1 MDNQD
6 FLKVLDSALIVEAGK
21 IFAFLKENDVLIGQ
35 KIIKEYENRFEK
47 MKGSVKADDVHFY
60 EVYKQNP
67 KDCERWNDFI
77 SKNKDEF
84 EKLTK

>member
-1 MDNQD
+1 
-6 FLKVLDSALIVEAGK
+6 
-21 IFAFLKENDVLIGQ
+21 
-35 KIIKEYENRFEK
+35 

-77 SKNKDEF
+77 SEKKDEF